1 MSIRW
6 SDPRCAWALFGILS
20 TLAVP
25 AAAQN
30 ASPAPGAPPVYMQF
44 IPFILIFVIFYFLI
58 IRPSQKKMKETQ
70 SMLSSLKKGDRVL
83 TQGGFFGVVQGIKD
97 DVVTLKLGDAQVE
110 CQKSAV
116 TSIVSRE

>member
-1 MSIRW
+1 MMIR
-6 SDPRCAWALFGILS
+6 SRELATIAAAMMLGAL
-20 TLAVP
+20 P

-44 IPFILIFVIFYFLI
+44 LPFVLIFAIFYFLI
-58 IRPSQKKMKETQ
+58 IRPSQKKMKDTQ
-70 SMLSSLKKGDRVL
+70 KMLSGLKKGDRVL
-83 TQGGFFGVVQGIKD
+83 TQGGFFGVVVGIKD
-97 DVVTLKLGDAQVE
+97 EVVTLKMGDAQVE